1 MTNLKFPR
9 RQFLHLAAGAAAL
22 PALPRIARAQTYP
35 TRPIT
40 IIVPFA
46 PGGGTDLGSRIIGEH
61 MSRTLGQQFVV
72 QNIAGAGGTLG
83 STRAMRADPDGYT
96 ILTGQLGTMASAVAL
111 YPNLAYKPDADFEPI
126 GLVLEQPNFIVARK
140 DFPAKDLKE
149 FIAYAKGNAQKL
161 NAGHAG
167 VGSIT
172 FTFALLLNSLLGIK
186 PTMVPFNGSA
196 PATNALIG
204 GQIDYMTNGMDQIV
218 QHVQAGTIKAYA
230 IGATER
236 DPVLPNVP
244 TAMEAGLPEFQGL
257 AWWAFFA
264 PKGVP
269 QPILRELADALD
281 KALDDERV
289 RKRLSDIG
297 EVPGK
302 TRRGPQPLAAF
313 VKSEIARWAPI
324 IKAANV
330 KAE

>member
-1 MTNLKFPR
+1 MKLRHR

-22 PALPRIARAQTYP
+22 PALPRIARAQAWP
-35 TRPIT
+35 MRPVT
-40 IIVPFA
+40 IILPFA
-46 PGGGTDLGSRIIGEH
+46 PGGGSDLATRIIGEH

-96 ILTGQLGTMASAVAL
+96 ILTGQLGTMASAVPL

-126 GLVLEQPNFIVARK
+126 GLMLEQPNFIVARR

-161 NAGHAG
+161 NVGHAG

-196 PATNALIG
+196 PMTNALIG
-204 GQIDYMTNGMDQIV
+204 GQFDYMTNGIDQV
-218 QHVQAGTIKAYA
+218 GQHVAAGTIKAYA

-236 DPVLPNVP
+236 HLALPSVP
-244 TAMEAGLPEFQGL
+244 TALEAGLPEFQGL

-264 PKGVP
+264 PKGIP
-269 QPILRELADALD
+269 QPILHRLADALD
-281 KALDDERV
+281 RALDDERV
-289 RKRLSDIG
+289 RERLSDIG

-313 VKSEIARWAPI
+313 VKSEIARWTPV

-330 KAE
+330 RVD